1 MRTFV
6 YSYDGLEAHISC
18 YDADSKL
25 ICTANFPTPEDAIT
39 FAEHDF
45 NMLFGQLGLDTLTEA
60 ELQAAKDSVQ
70 L

>member
-1 MRTFV
+1 MRTFE

-25 ICTANFPTPEDAIT
+25 ICTANFPTPEDAIA

-45 NMLFGQLGLDTLTEA
+45 NMLFEQAGLDPITED
-60 ELQAAKDSVQ
+60 ELQSAKNSVT

>member
-1 MRTFV
+1 MRTFE

-18 YDADSKL
+18 YDADSNL
-25 ICTANFPTPEDAIT
+25 LCTANFPTPEDAIT

-45 NMLFGQLGLDTLTEA
+45 NMLFEQAGLDPITED
-60 ELQAAKDSVQ
+60 ELQSAKNSVT